1 MKNHFNQIWLVASRE
16 LRDQMRDWR
25 IIFPMIALTVFFPF
39 LMIFTARFAVDFV
52 NKYGAGL
59 VGERMVPFLLM
70 VVGFFPVTVALVVAL
85 EAFVGEK
92 ERGTI
97 EPLLSSPLA
106 DWHLYLGKLSAGT
119 VFPLVAAYLG
129 ISVYLYG
136 LHTSNIQLPDV
147 SMLAQTLVLTTA
159 QGILMVS
166 GAILISAQ
174 STTVRGANLLASFVI
189 IPIALLIQGESVLMF
204 WGTNEVLW
212 LAVIGVSI
220 ISVLLIRLG
229 LAHFRRE
236 SLLGRE
242 IDMLN
247 LKHMGGVFKCQFI
260 GDAHNFWSWYKN
272 SFGTL
277 YTMRFS
283 ILVVLV
289 LGIIAAFGTYYFA
302 VAKLPDILKSIN
314 GVDSEEIIDL
324 VAERLN
330 LETPQISFRFIFLN
344 NIRALFLMLII
355 GAMTLGVG
363 GMLAYM
369 LNIGLVGGVLGFAGE
384 IGFSPGMMFLVGIL
398 PHGIF
403 EITAIVLASAAIL
416 HMGVLLVTPDPERT
430 IGQVLV
436 ESIADWFK
444 VMAAFGIPLLIVA
457 AVIESNITPQL
468 IISYLK

>member
-1 MKNHFNQIWLVASRE
+1 MKYHFNQIWLVASRE

-129 ISVYLYG
+129 ISVYLFG

-189 IPIALLIQGESVLMF
+189 IPIALLIQGESILMF

-247 LKHMGGVFKCQFI
+247 LKHMGGLFKNRFK
-260 GDAHNFWSWYKN
+260 GGAHNIWGWYKN

-277 YTMRFS
+277 HTMRFS
-283 ILVVLV
+283 ILVVIV

-302 VAKLPDILKSIN
+302 VVKLPEILKSIN
-314 GVDSEEIIDL
+314 GVDSKEIIDL
-324 VAERLN
+324 VADRLN
-330 LETPQISFRFIFLN
+330 LETPQISFRYILFN
-344 NIRALFLMLII
+344 NIRALFVMLIF

-363 GMLAYM
+363 GILAYM

-384 IGFSPGMMFLVGIL
+384 IGFSPGMMFLVGVL

-444 VMAAFGIPLLIVA
+444 VMAAFGIPLLIIA
-457 AVIESNITPQL
+457 AVIESYVTPQL
-468 IISYLK
+468 IISFLK

>member
-1 MKNHFNQIWLVASRE
+1 
-16 LRDQMRDWR
+16 
-25 IIFPMIALTVFFPF
+25 
-39 LMIFTARFAVDFV
+39 
-52 NKYGAGL
+52 
-59 VGERMVPFLLM
+59 MVPFLLM

-106 DWHLYLGKLSAGT
+106 DWTLYLGKLSAGT

-129 ISVYLYG
+129 ISVYLVG
-136 LHTSNIQLPDV
+136 LYTSNIQLPDV

-189 IPIALLIQGESVLMF
+189 IPIALLIQGESILMF

-247 LKHMGGVFKCQFI
+247 LKHMGGVFKNRFM
-260 GDAHNFWSWYKN
+260 GGTHNFWNWYKN
-272 SFGTL
+272 CVSTL

-283 ILVVLV
+283 ILVVIV

-302 VAKLPDILKSIN
+302 VARLPEILKSIN
-314 GVDSEEIIDL
+314 GVDSEEIMDL

-330 LETPQISFRFIFLN
+330 LETPQISFRYIFLN
-344 NIRALFLMLII
+344 NLRALFVMLIF

-363 GMLAYM
+363 GMLAYL

-384 IGFSPGMMFLVGIL
+384 IGFSPGKMFLVGVL

-436 ESIADWFK
+436 ESMADWFK
-444 VMAAFGIPLLIVA
+444 IMAAFGVPLLIVA
-457 AVIESNITPQL
+457 AVIESKITPQL
-468 IISYLK
+468 IISFLK

>member
-1 MKNHFNQIWLVASRE
+1 MKYHFNQIWLVASRE

-39 LMIFTARFAVDFV
+39 LMIVTARFTVDFV

-119 VFPLVAAYLG
+119 VFPIIAAYLG
-129 ISVYLYG
+129 ISVYLFG
-136 LHTSNIQLPDV
+136 LNRSNIPLPDA

-159 QGILMVS
+159 QAILMVS

-174 STTVRGANLLASFVI
+174 STSVRGANLLASFVI
-189 IPIALLIQGESVLMF
+189 IPIALLIQGESILMF

-247 LKHMGGVFKCQFI
+247 LKHMGGVFKNRFLGGAQNLW
-260 GDAHNFWSWYKN
+260 GWYRG
-272 SFGTL
+272 SFSTL
-277 YTMRFS
+277 YTLRWS
-283 ILVVLV
+283 ILVVIV
-289 LGIIAAFGTYYFA
+289 LGIIAAWGTYYFA
-302 VAKLPDILKSIN
+302 VAKLPELLKSFS
-314 GVDSEEIIDL
+314 GVNSEEILDL
-324 VAERLN
+324 VADRLN
-330 LETPQISFRFIFLN
+330 LETSQISFRYILFN
-344 NIRALFLMLII
+344 NLRALLVMLIL
-355 GAMTLGVG
+355 GALTLGVG
-363 GMLAYM
+363 GVLAYM
-369 LNIGLVGGVLGFAGE
+369 LNIALVGGVLGFAGE
-384 IGFSPGMMFLVGIL
+384 IGFSPGMMFVVGIL

-416 HMGVLLVTPDPERT
+416 QMGVLLVTPDPERT
-430 IGQVLV
+430 IGQVFV
-436 ESIADWFK
+436 ESIADWSK
-444 VMAAFGIPLLIVA
+444 VMAAFGIPLLILA
-457 AVIESNITPQL
+457 AVIESNVTPQL
-468 IISYLK
+468 IISFLK